1 MKHMLTLVVT
11 LLLAV
16 TLSFASAES
25 IFPTLSSPPT
35 AEPTSDPAINA
46 GPAPSYG
53 MMANVAA
60 DEVSQNAQGG
70 TMLTYLNVTADG
82 FNSFG
87 QYLGEKGYSVTGTE
101 TQGDQTA
108 YAISDGQI
116 DFTLFYDL
124 SHETMILVYPQGTE
138 YEQPAFPGYQ
148 KLNFGEEVVIPNLG
162 KFTFYQ
168 FILDQEKPDNM
179 FGMRE
184 DDDFFINYYDL
195 NGKAEYIGKKIYT
208 YIGFKA
214 YNTTHEALQW
224 CEGANEIL
232 KMTLYYVN
240 EFSTYSFEQS
250 TQAVYRYRKNTGSFL
265 NGYMEE
271 KEDHYFMASP
281 VPSLEEEILYS
292 IFDIP
297 SGVRTST
304 DGTLYATIDF
314 ATGDKY
320 IMMLREDGVD
330 CYENEDA

>member
-162 KFTFYQ
+162 KFIFHQFYPE
-168 FILDQEKPDNM
+168 LKKPV
-179 FGMRE
+179 GMVGMIDRH
-184 DDDFFINYYDL
+184 N
-195 NGKAEYIGKKIYT
+195 EYIDYGTDGRKFPSEKQIYT
-208 YIGFKA
+208 CIGFMA

-232 KMTLYYVN
+232 KMTLYYAN

-250 TQAVYRYRKNTGSFL
+250 TQACFRNSKFL
-265 NGYMEE
+265 NGYIEG
-271 KEDHYFMASP
+271 KEDDYVMASP

-330 CYENEDA
+330 CYENKDA